1 MTSEK
6 KLPYLPMW
14 ATLTE
19 AAEWLSATTGELWS
33 EIRVMDTPLH
43 PYLEIERPDNPTP
56 EVLDVV
62 FNGKQSIMAFIMWRK
77 DLDSFIFRRDGG
89 TFQDFHRDDG
99 FTFRSSIPIPFSMS
113 DLRYKRADLEKAR
126 NAVLS
131 GTDLHARNP
140 LTLNLG
146 PYKIRDVDGVL
157 AASIALEGGPE
168 ALEGAT
174 ISICTGHVP
183 IGGERVAQRPEKV
196 DFSLL
201 ATPDELI
208 TAFGAF
214 TGMDASWFRKI
225 TDKPRLHEARR
236 FAGTRGKGGTKPLFC
251 PLAVMLWLIGP
262 RKVGRTMSA
271 SKGWEMLEKHFPRVY
286 SKYSVGDPRESD

>member
-14 ATLTE
+14 ATITE

-99 FTFRSSIPIPFSMS
+99 FTFRSSIPIPFSI
-113 DLRYKRADLEKAR
+113 AR
-126 NAVLS
+126 R
-131 GTDLHARNP
+131 GFE
-140 LTLNLG
+140 
-146 PYKIRDVDGVL
+146 
-157 AASIALEGGPE
+157 SITGLPS
-168 ALEGAT
+168 
-174 ISICTGHVP
+174 ISIVP
-183 IGGERVAQRPEKV
+183 
-196 DFSLL
+196 
-201 ATPDELI
+201 
-208 TAFGAF
+208 
-214 TGMDASWFRKI
+214 AS
-225 TDKPRLHEARR
+225 
-236 FAGTRGKGGTKPLFC
+236 
-251 PLAVMLWLIGP
+251 
-262 RKVGRTMSA
+262 GR
-271 SKGWEMLEKHFPRVY
+271 
-286 SKYSVGDPRESD
+286 